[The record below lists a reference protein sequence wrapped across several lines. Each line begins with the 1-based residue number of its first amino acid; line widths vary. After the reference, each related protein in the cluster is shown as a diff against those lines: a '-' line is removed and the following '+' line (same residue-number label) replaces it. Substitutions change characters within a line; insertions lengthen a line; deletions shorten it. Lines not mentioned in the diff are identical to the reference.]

1 MAKVKYTY
9 DSKTLSYRKIERTW
23 KQKLQDIAV
32 FSAVAMAFGVVF
44 YLAADLW
51 FESPKERRMKRELEN
66 MVLQYELMNGKLDQL
81 TEVLGDIEK
90 RDDEIYRTIFEAG
103 PIPAEVR
110 TAGFG
115 GANRYRNLEGFEN
128 SELLMDTRKKLDQVA
143 SRAYIQSTSFDDVVE
158 MARNKEAMLAAIPA
172 IQPVANKSLKKMA
185 SGYGYRI
192 HPIYKVRKM
201 HWGTDFSAPT
211 GTPIYATG
219 DGKVTTYKRSRSGYG
234 RHIVI
239 DHGFGY
245 KTLYGHMSKI
255 EVRRGQRVKRGDVI
269 GYIGSTGSSTAPHLH
284 YEVMKDGRKIDADIV
299 IMATGYKPQE
309 YLVSKLFGDE
319 IAARIGP
326 IWGFGDGMELRNMY
340 CQTGQPG
347 LWFIAGSFAQCRIYS
362 KYLALQIKALEEG
375 IIQPQQP

>member
-9 DSKTLSYRKIERTW
+9 DSKTLSYRKIDRAW

-32 FSAVAMAFGVVF
+32 FGAVAMAFGVVF

-115 GANRYRNLEGFEN
+115 GAYRYRNLEGFEN

-201 HWGTDFSAPT
+201 HWGTDFSATT

-245 KTLYGHMSKI
+245 KTLYAHMSKI

-284 YEVMKDGRKIDADIV
+284 YEVIKDGRKINPINYFFNDLS
-299 IMATGYKPQE
+299 PEE
-309 YLVSKLFGDE
+309 YEEMLIISSHS
-319 IAARIGP
+319 
-326 IWGFGDGMELRNMY
+326 N
-340 CQTGQPG
+340 Q
-347 LWFIAGSFAQCRIYS
+347 SFD
-362 KYLALQIKALEEG
+362 
-375 IIQPQQP
+375 

>member
-1 MAKVKYTY
+1 
-9 DSKTLSYRKIERTW
+9 
-23 KQKLQDIAV
+23 
-32 FSAVAMAFGVVF
+32 
-44 YLAADLW
+44 
-51 FESPKERRMKRELEN
+51 
-66 MVLQYELMNGKLDQL
+66 
-81 TEVLGDIEK
+81 
-90 RDDEIYRTIFEAG
+90 
-103 PIPAEVR
+103 
-110 TAGFG
+110 
-115 GANRYRNLEGFEN
+115 
-128 SELLMDTRKKLDQVA
+128 LMDTRKKLDQVA

-172 IQPVANKSLKKMA
+172 IKPVANKSLKKMA

-245 KTLYGHMSKI
+245 KTLYAHMNKI

-284 YEVMKDGRKIDADIV
+284 YEVMKDGRKINPINYFFNDLS
-299 IMATGYKPQE
+299 PEE
-309 YLVSKLFGDE
+309 YEEMLIISSHS
-319 IAARIGP
+319 
-326 IWGFGDGMELRNMY
+326 N
-340 CQTGQPG
+340 Q
-347 LWFIAGSFAQCRIYS
+347 SFD
-362 KYLALQIKALEEG
+362 
-375 IIQPQQP
+375 

>member
-1 MAKVKYTY
+1 
-9 DSKTLSYRKIERTW
+9 
-23 KQKLQDIAV
+23 LQGIAV
-32 FSAVAMAFGVVF
+32 FGVITMAFGVVF

-51 FESPKERRMKRELEN
+51 LESPKERRMKRELEN

-81 TEVLGDIEK
+81 TNVLGDIEK

-128 SELLMDTRKKLDQVA
+128 SELLMDTRKKLDKVA
-143 SRAYIQSTSFDDVVE
+143 NRAYIQSTSFDDVVE

-172 IQPVANKSLKKMA
+172 IQPVANKSLKRMA

-245 KTLYGHMSKI
+245 KTLYAHMSKI

-269 GYIGSTGSSTAPHLH
+269 GFIGSTGSSTAPHLH
-284 YEVMKDGRKIDADIV
+284 YEVMKDGRKINPINYFFNDLS
-299 IMATGYKPQE
+299 PEE
-309 YLVSKLFGDE
+309 YEEMLIISSHS
-319 IAARIGP
+319 
-326 IWGFGDGMELRNMY
+326 N
-340 CQTGQPG
+340 Q
-347 LWFIAGSFAQCRIYS
+347 SFD
-362 KYLALQIKALEEG
+362 
-375 IIQPQQP
+375 

>member
-9 DSKTLSYRKIERTW
+9 DSKNLTYRRIDRTW
-23 KQKLQDIAV
+23 KQRLQEVTI
-32 FSAVAMAFGVVF
+32 FSVAAMAFGLVF

-51 FESPKERRMKRELEN
+51 FESPKERKMKRELDN
-66 MVLQYELMNGKLDQL
+66 MVIQYELMDGKLEQL
-81 TEVLGDIEK
+81 TDVLGDIEK

-115 GANRYRNLEGFEN
+115 GANRYKNLEGFDN

-143 SRAYIQSTSFDDVVE
+143 KRAYVQTKSFDDVVE
-158 MARNKEAMLAAIPA
+158 MARNKEEMLAAIPA
-172 IQPVANKSLKKMA
+172 IQPVANKDLKRMA

-211 GTPIYATG
+211 GTAIYATG
-219 DGKVTTYKRSRSGYG
+219 DGKVTTYKRSRSGFG

-245 KTLYGHMSKI
+245 QTLYAHMSKV
-255 EVRRGQRVKRGDVI
+255 EVNRGQRVKRGDII

-284 YEVMKDGRKIDADIV
+284 YEVIKDGRKVNPVNYFFNDLTPMQYEEMLNISSHSN
-299 IMATGYKPQE
+299 Q
-309 YLVSKLFGDE
+309 
-319 IAARIGP
+319 
-326 IWGFGDGMELRNMY
+326 
-340 CQTGQPG
+340 
-347 LWFIAGSFAQCRIYS
+347 SFD
-362 KYLALQIKALEEG
+362 
-375 IIQPQQP
+375 